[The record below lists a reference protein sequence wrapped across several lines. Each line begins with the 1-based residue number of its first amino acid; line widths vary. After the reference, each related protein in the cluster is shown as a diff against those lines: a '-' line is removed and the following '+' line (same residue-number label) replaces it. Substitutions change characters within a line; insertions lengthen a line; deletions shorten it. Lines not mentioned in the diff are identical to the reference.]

1 MRSLHIRL
9 NLGSVTDKWNGFP
22 RDSESEGK
30 EKLNGTL
37 CQFLSYGE
45 KKKTREEDKRTWK
58 CEGLKE
64 ERVDSE
70 TGLFLFVES
79 RRLEWD
85 KMAGFYQQN
94 PCLACTETCCHEGLN
109 DLLKGGEADRRAASR
124 ALIN

>member
-9 NLGSVTDKWNGFP
+9 NLGSVTDKWNGFLWG
-22 RDSESEGK
+22 SVSEGK
-30 EKLNGTL
+30 EKLSSTL

-45 KKKTREEDKRTWK
+45 KKTREEDKRTWK

-70 TGLFLFVES
+70 TGLFLFFEL

-85 KMAGFYQQN
+85 KMAGF
-94 PCLACTETCCHEGLN
+94 
-109 DLLKGGEADRRAASR
+109 
-124 ALIN
+124 